1 MIPPQ
6 VVEFIDALILAAW
19 IALFVRVILSWFPV
33 SRENPVV
40 NVVFQITDPMLAPIR
55 RFMPS
60 TGMLDLSPLVL
71 FFILLFLR
79 YLVNSIPTG

>member
-1 MIPPQ
+1 MILLQ
-6 VVEFIDALILAAW
+6 FINAIIMAAW

-55 RFMPS
+55 RIMPR
-60 TGMLDLSPLVL
+60 TGMLDLSPLAL
-71 FFILLFLR
+71 FFLLFMLR
-79 YLVNSIPTG
+79 ELVNRVPAS

>member
-1 MIPPQ
+1 MILLQ
-6 VVEFIDALILAAW
+6 FINALIMAAW

-55 RFMPS
+55 RIMPR

-71 FFILLFLR
+71 FFLLYFLR
-79 YLVNSIPTG
+79 ILVNSALAG

>member
-1 MIPPQ
+1 MILLQ
-6 VVEFIDALILAAW
+6 FLNAVIMAAW

-40 NVVFQITDPMLAPIR
+40 SVVFQITDPMLAPIR
-55 RFMPS
+55 RIMPR

-71 FFILLFLR
+71 FFLLSFLR
-79 YLVNSIPTG
+79 ILVNAALAG